1 MNGADSGHRVH
12 SSKILEEEEEEEEGR
27 GGKNLRREFR
37 IVHFLVHLSSFHPT
51 NRNDRFDSTVGWFGS
66 TPGCDVVPMESKHR
80 VTAVWLF
87 LVVNESLSKKHAPFP
102 APAHFTRN
110 NNPEGEDAILL
121 PLFSSQFS
129 LLSYFNENI
138 GRSAT
143 LASLHDYYYQVNTL
157 KITRG

>member
-12 SSKILEEEEEEEEGR
+12 SSKILEEEEEEGR

-121 PLFSSQFS
+121 PPSPLFQPIFVA
-129 LLSYFNENI
+129 FI
-138 GRSAT
+138 F
-143 LASLHDYYYQVNTL
+143 Q
-157 KITRG
+157 